1 MINYFKNLSLNNI
14 SSFLLIIFPIS
25 LVVGPFVAEISMN
38 GLSII
43 FLYKIFKNKNFT
55 FFKSNFFLIFLIFYI
70 IILLSVIFSPY
81 IKEIFFKNFFYFRFI
96 LFTFAI
102 VYLLQENNNL
112 YLLVYKVLCVI
123 FLVISIDGLIQFFFT
138 TF

>member
-25 LVVGPFVAEISMN
+25 LVIGPFVAEISMN

-55 FFKSNFFLIFLIFYI
+55 FFKSNFFLIFNFLYNYFLKCYF
-70 IILLSVIFSPY
+70 FSIY
-81 IKEIFFKNFFYFRFI
+81 
-96 LFTFAI
+96 
-102 VYLLQENNNL
+102 
-112 YLLVYKVLCVI
+112 
-123 FLVISIDGLIQFFFT
+123 
-138 TF
+138 